1 VTIEEVGDGALGQG
15 DPAAD
20 QLAVDLGD
28 AAVLGMAEV
37 AHQGQD
43 IEPELM
49 IGQGEGG
56 LGLGPVGAAEAG
68 ALGVGTASDQEGHPD
83 GALEGGDGAEVV
95 IVSRGP
101 GLAFGAIA
109 EDRSQIQGVVRLR
122 PWSSWS
128 SWLGHPKAPGSD
140 FHLLSTSADPVTFA
154 TVVYFDRSE

>member
-1 VTIEEVGDGALGQG
+1 
-15 DPAAD
+15 
-20 QLAVDLGD
+20 
-28 AAVLGMAEV
+28 
-37 AHQGQD
+37 
-43 IEPELM
+43 
-49 IGQGEGG
+49 
-56 LGLGPVGAAEAG
+56 AG
-68 ALGVGTASDQEGHPD
+68 ALGIGTASDQEGHPD

-109 EDRSQIQGVVRLR
+109 EDRSQVQGVVRLR

-154 TVVYFDRSE
+154 TVVFFDRSERGLDRGRDRGDVLSHLGTFARLGQEPGDREVGLVPRLVVDHAL